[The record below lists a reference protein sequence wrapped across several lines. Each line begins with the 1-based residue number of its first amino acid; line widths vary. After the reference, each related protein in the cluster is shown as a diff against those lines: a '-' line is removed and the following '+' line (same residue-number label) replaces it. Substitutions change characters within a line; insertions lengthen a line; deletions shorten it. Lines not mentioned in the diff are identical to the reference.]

1 MTNFFTYTIFLNAYK
16 MNSSQYEHKYVSRAY
31 NVEEKL
37 FQLLFNLTA
46 RFFLNASNE
55 FYFKDTQTTS
65 PLNNQTL
72 VLVQNLFFEYHVL
85 LTDFFPWF
93 LWFFFLIQETVVFP
107 NVHITSAQNCTKL
120 VTAHPLET
128 TQ

>member
-1 MTNFFTYTIFLNAYK
+1 

-46 RFFLNASNE
+46 TFFLNASNE
-55 FYFKDTQTTS
+55 FYFKDTQTTLL
-65 PLNNQTL
+65 LNNQTL

-85 LTDFFPWF
+85 LTDFFPLF
-93 LWFFFLIQETVVFP
+93 L
-107 NVHITSAQNCTKL
+107 
-120 VTAHPLET
+120 
-128 TQ
+128 